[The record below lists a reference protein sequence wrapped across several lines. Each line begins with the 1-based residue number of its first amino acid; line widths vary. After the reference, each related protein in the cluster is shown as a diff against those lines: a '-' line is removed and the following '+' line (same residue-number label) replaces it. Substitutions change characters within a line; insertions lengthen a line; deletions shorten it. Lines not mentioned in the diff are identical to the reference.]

1 MRSLH
6 FPKNENYFLKVA
18 SEEIIV
24 WKRANAKVQGRPDEQ
39 QIGLKLKD
47 RGEQE
52 GSWCNWQVGAV
63 AQLCFNVEQDG
74 ASE

>member
-1 MRSLH
+1 M
-6 FPKNENYFLKVA
+6 A

-24 WKRANAKVQGRPDEQ
+24 WKRASAKVQERPDEQ

-52 GSWCNWQVGAV
+52 GSWWSWQVGAV
-63 AQLCFNVEQDG
+63 TQLCFSVEQDG